1 MLPTDPN
8 ILYSYLNTKLRND
21 YSSIAAL
28 CDDMYEDES
37 EIMRL
42 MEAAG
47 FHYDAGRNQFVQIS
61 GNLLVCHEIG
71 DIYYAMMQSIKKI

>member
-28 CDDMYEDES
+28 CDEMDEDES

-47 FHYDAGRNQFVQIS
+47 FHYDAGRNQFV
-61 GNLLVCHEIG
+61 
-71 DIYYAMMQSIKKI
+71 